1 LIPRSEALSLL
12 KSIVKD
18 EAKIAHSIH
27 VAELMESIAYQF
39 HLPHEKWYVTGLLH
53 DIDIPLIGDHWSR
66 HGIEAQKILAGLLPD
81 QALRAIMA
89 HDPNPGIKSESKFTK
104 SLIFADVLDNLSR
117 KVSMEEFREA
127 MQTMN
132 FETLKKKLPNDLSR
146 LQVIVDFIQ
155 QWPEIRI

>member
-1 LIPRSEALSLL
+1 MISRSEALSLL

-18 EAKIAHSIH
+18 EAKLTHSFR
-27 VAELMESIAYQF
+27 VAEMMESIAYQF

-53 DIDIPLIGDHWSR
+53 DIDIPLIGDDWSR
-66 HGIEAQKILAGLLPD
+66 HGIEAQKILAGLLPY

-104 SLIFADVLDNLSR
+104 SLIFADVLENLSR
-117 KVSMEEFREA
+117 KVSIEELREA

-132 FETLKKKLPNDLSR
+132 FDELKKKLPNDLYH
-146 LQVIVDFIQ
+146 LQVIADFVQ
-155 QWPEIRI
+155 QWPDIRI